1 MSIAWAAV
9 PYVKKWL
16 KPDEAKTDSSPK
28 PELAKL
34 VQGQSDTL
42 ELPADVAK
50 TLGVQ
55 TAEVKPAPPS
65 EPLHLS
71 GTLFIDPS
79 RLARI
84 HSSFAGRVVSIAN
97 TLGTSEDP
105 SIQPYPVD
113 RPIRFGDSVKK
124 NQLLAVVW
132 SKELGEKKSELVD
145 SLSRE
150 RVDRETL
157 QRLRELSQN
166 GSISERSL
174 REAERNLEADRIA
187 VERAENTLRS
197 WGLKDADINEIQSI
211 AKTSMQQRAQ
221 PGVAEDGNS
230 KELLKRWTERWATV
244 EVRAPADFD
253 GVILEMNLTVGDV
266 VDTTLDLFKI
276 ANLSKLRVMAHAYE
290 EDLPLLQQMRPDQ
303 RLWSIQLKSEPE
315 GKSLESGGFDQI
327 GHIIDP
333 TQHTAVVMG
342 WVRNPEDPAGQRKL
356 RVGQFITA
364 TVPQATPNDQVII
377 PKNALLEEGRECT
390 VLVKAPSGEHC
401 YARRP
406 VVVIRRSRDVV
417 YIKSVLSEDEKKRG
431 IYPLKAVAANE
442 PGDQVVVSGALEL
455 AAALDDLKSSVT
467 ARP

>member
-1 MSIAWAAV
+1 MSIALATV
-9 PYVKKWL
+9 PFVKKWL
-16 KPDEAKTDSSPK
+16 KPVEAKTDSSLK
-28 PELAKL
+28 PELARL
-34 VQGQSDTL
+34 VQGQPDTL
-42 ELPADVAK
+42 ELPAEVAK
-50 TLGVQ
+50 TLGIQ

-71 GTLFIDPS
+71 GTLFLDPS

-97 TLGTSEDP
+97 TLGASEDP

-150 RVDRETL
+150 RMDRETL

-166 GSISERSL
+166 GSVPERSL

-187 VERAENTLRS
+187 VERVENTLRS
-197 WGLKDADINEIQSI
+197 WSLKDPDISEIHAI
-211 AKTSMQQRAQ
+211 AKALTQQRAQ
-221 PGVAEDGNS
+221 TSTAEDANA
-230 KELLKRWTERWATV
+230 KELLKKWTERWAMV
-244 EVRAPADFD
+244 EVRAPSDFD

-276 ANLSKLRVMAHAYE
+276 ANLSKLRVLAHAYE
-290 EDLPLLQQMRPDQ
+290 EDLPLLQRMRPDQ

-342 WVRNPEDPAGQRKL
+342 WVRNPEDMAGQRKL

-364 TVPQATPNDQVII
+364 TVPQATPEDLVVI
-377 PKNALLEEGRECT
+377 PKNAILEEGRECT
-390 VLVKAPSGEHC
+390 VLVKVPSGEHC
-401 YARRP
+401 YARRSVA
-406 VVVIRRSRDVV
+406 VVRRCRDVV
-417 YIKSVLSEDEKKRG
+417 YVKSLLTEDEKKQG
-431 IYPLKAVAANE
+431 IHPLKAVNAGE
-442 PGDQVVVSGALEL
+442 PCDQVVVSGALEL